1 MLGGRVRDSKGA
13 RSNQVRWLIKEDG
26 EGLLNLLLK
35 NNLCDDQNCRDT
47 QDSPEEEN
55 ISLPPPGTCL
65 ILSLEPHLDC
75 TRL

>member
-55 ISLPPPGTCL
+55 I
-65 ILSLEPHLDC
+65 
-75 TRL
+75 